1 MMRALFD
8 VNMLLAL
15 FDAEHVFNGIARR
28 WWSENSAAGWASSP
42 ITENG
47 FVRVI
52 TQNSYPSP
60 ITFADALALF
70 RDAADRPGHDFWP
83 DELSL
88 MDAGVFDYRH
98 ILRSS
103 QITDSYLL
111 ALAVR
116 RGGRL
121 VTLDQ
126 NISTSAVRGKARDH
140 LVVIT

>member
-1 MMRALFD
+1 MRALFD
-8 VNMLLAL
+8 VNMLLAM
-15 FDAEHVFNGIARR
+15 FDAEHVFSGTVRR

-42 ITENG
+42 ITQNG

-52 TQNSYPSP
+52 TQKSYPSP
-60 ITFADALALF
+60 ITLADALVLF
-70 RDAADRPGHDFWP
+70 RDGANRPGHEFWP

-88 MDAGVFDYRH
+88 MDGGVFDYRH
-98 ILRSS
+98 MLRPS

-121 VTLDQ
+121 ITLDQ
-126 NISTSAVRGKARDH
+126 KISPNAVRGKARDH